1 MAEPV
6 IFDDLSKKAC
16 GIHDG
21 EEVMNRSVE
30 GRLFCRNQ
38 DDYEGEEHPR
48 SGILQDIVHDM

>member
-38 DDYEGEEHPR
+38 NEYEGEEHSR
-48 SGILQDIVHDM
+48 SGIRQDNANEL